1 MSQNDDQNRDRQ
13 DQGEGY
19 QDQSSDESTRIGR
32 SDSQPSDSEQVNP
45 GTSRQDQGS
54 DLDDAD
60 DVDDEDRD
68 EDSRADGGPNRRNNI
83 G

>member
-1 MSQNDDQNRDRQ
+1 MSQKDDQNRDRENQ
-13 DQGEGY
+13 TEGY
-19 QDQSSDESTRIGR
+19 QDQSEETLREGR
-32 SDSQPSDSEQVNP
+32 SDSQPSDSEQQNP

-68 EDSRADGGPNRRNNI
+68 DDQRTDGGANRRNNI